1 MKFGYLMDIKNKKI
15 SFYKLFK
22 FIFSDPQ
29 SAKEAFNEYH
39 LVRRKYIVS
48 HASKAF
54 NKNKLEPAP
63 LLNLNL
69 LDIGCG
75 TSKLAEEMTFR
86 GADVTA
92 IDPREDC
99 IETAKRQASE
109 GGAIVHFI
117 QGTPKEL
124 AEKGEKF
131 HVILCMD
138 VFEYVD
144 HTSGFLKEL
153 KNLLHEGGIV
163 VFSTNNRNLRSWL
176 MHIVCA
182 QWLFNW
188 VEKGTYKFKRFHSP
202 KKLKGKLHDN
212 HFEITDLCGVYLDPI
227 EKRWRRCPEPAS
239 RYLGTAIY
247 KGPHPTNIEKK
258 AETLQVLKDELVNKG
273 NSQ

>member
-1 MKFGYLMDIKNKKI
+1 VDTQNKKT

-22 FIFSDPQ
+22 FIFTNSEDV
-29 SAKEAFNEYH
+29 KKAFDDYH

-92 IDPREDC
+92 IDPREDY
-99 IETAKRQASE
+99 IETAKNQADKD
-109 GGAIVHFI
+109 GAIVNFI

-124 AEKGEKF
+124 AQKGEKF
-131 HVILCMD
+131 HIILCMD

-176 MHIVCA
+176 IHIVCA
-182 QWLFNW
+182 QWIFHW
-188 VEKGTYKFKRFHSP
+188 VEKGTYKFKRFRSP
-202 KKLKGKLHDN
+202 KKLQGKLKDN
-212 HFEITDLCGVYLDPI
+212 QFEIIDLCGVHLDPTS
-227 EKRWRRCPEPAS
+227 KRWRRCAKPAS

-247 KGPHPTNIEKK
+247 KKTSSTNTEK
-258 AETLQVLKDELVNKG
+258 QVDK
-273 NSQ
+273 